1 VKSDHK
7 KEIRFSEIRIAQV
20 AMGAEGT
27 PLVGPDGKPLLVDE
41 DIQQDM
47 IVEGYASI
55 FDQPT
60 VLYEYGGVQYSEMVA
75 TGAFDDADMSDVAFR
90 YNHDDTVMI
99 MARTRNKTLTLTV
112 DAKGLAIRANL
123 ANTTA
128 GRDLYEL
135 IGRGDIDKMSIGF
148 IVEED
153 TYNSDT
159 NLRTINNFARILD
172 VSAVDFPAFDQTS
185 IGIPEATSK
194 RTAGLLAKDYFE
206 GRRVMTEQE
215 RFRQSLILATY
226 PDGESRDAMAS
237 VASDNKVP
245 DKCEFCPNRT
255 AMSPYPCAMTGKPPT
270 DFICTC
276 VKCCIDE
283 CSDCTCGCLKPNC
296 LCTNCP
302 AHQNGVDMQDQM
314 SGNDV
319 LRKKQLVL
327 KTYL

>member
-1 VKSDHK
+1 VKNSSRK
-7 KEIRFSEIRIAQV
+7 KEIRFSEIRISQV
-20 AMGAEGT
+20 AIGEDGT
-27 PLVGPDGKPLLVDE
+27 PLVGPDGKPMMVDE
-41 DIQQDM
+41 GTQPDM

-153 TYNSDT
+153 TYNNDT
-159 NLRTINNFARILD
+159 NLRTINKFGRILD

-185 IGIPEATSK
+185 IGVVEGTSK
-194 RTAGLLAKDYFE
+194 PKATLTARDYFDEQRSVVEQKKRQRLLAW
-206 GRRVMTEQE
+206 
-215 RFRQSLILATY
+215 S
-226 PDGESRDAMAS
+226 
-237 VASDNKVP
+237 
-245 DKCEFCPNRT
+245 
-255 AMSPYPCAMTGKPPT
+255 
-270 DFICTC
+270 
-276 VKCCIDE
+276 
-283 CSDCTCGCLKPNC
+283 
-296 LCTNCP
+296 
-302 AHQNGVDMQDQM
+302 
-314 SGNDV
+314 
-319 LRKKQLVL
+319 
-327 KTYL
+327 YL